1 MTLRRRISA
10 IVRFLIACHADA
22 RSRRALKAL
31 DDRLLR
37 DIGVTR
43 DEARRAAA
51 RPLWV
56 RSRARM
62 GSELPDRRAARPMPR
77 RALDW

>member
-1 MTLRRRISA
+1 MTPRRSISA
-10 IVRFLIACHADA
+10 IARFLIACQADA

-43 DEARRAAA
+43 SEARRAAA
-51 RPLWV
+51 RPLWM

-62 GSELPDRRAARPMPR
+62 GSEFPDRRAVQPMPR